1 MGGAPRPV
9 RGGQG
14 TTCAVAVM
22 AKAPRSGLSKTRLC
36 PPLAPDHAAA
46 LSAAFLRDTTD
57 NLFAAARGAPII
69 PYAAYAPAGSE
80 EAVKLHLA
88 PGTALVLADGSAAA
102 PSGVDGFGRCLFQAV
117 EALLILGHAAAC
129 VLSSDVPTLP
139 TRLLVEAARLLLEPG
154 ERGVLGACDD
164 GGYYLLGLKRVHAR
178 LFADIAWSTDAV
190 AGTTRRRAAEIGL
203 DLVEIEAWYDVDDAA
218 ALERMRT
225 EAHGYGAPATRAAL
239 SRLAIPDAVT
249 A

>member
-1 MGGAPRPV
+1 MRDA
-9 RGGQG
+9 
-14 TTCAVAVM
+14 TCAVAVM
-22 AKAPRSGLSKTRLC
+22 AKAPRAGLSKTRLC
-36 PPLAPDHAAA
+36 PPLAPDQAAA

-57 NLFAAARGAPII
+57 NLFAAAREAPIS

-80 EAVKLHLA
+80 GIVKLHLA
-88 PGTALVLADGSAAA
+88 PGTALVLADGTA
-102 PSGVDGFGRCLFQAV
+102 PAPPGVEGFGRCLFQAL
-117 EALLILGHAAAC
+117 EGLLARGHAAAC

-139 TRLLVEAARLLLEPG
+139 TRLLIDAARLLLEPG
-154 ERGVLGACDD
+154 ERGVLGPCDD
-164 GGYYLLGLKRVHAR
+164 GGYYLLGLKRAHAR

-218 ALERMRT
+218 ALGRMCA

-239 SRLAIPDAVT
+239 SRLGIPDSVPA
-249 A
+249 